1 MESLSA
7 IRDFHERSRR
17 GVIPA
22 LVLLCFVANWALLEA
37 LHRHDD
43 GVIHGECP
51 ICQVLCGSST
61 AVRVPPDLPQP
72 PVYTENFSPRP
83 SCAVREIDALLCAHP
98 HAPPRPS

>member
-7 IRDFHERSRR
+7 IRDFHEKTRR
-17 GVIPA
+17 GVLPA

-43 GVIHGECP
+43 GVMHGECP
-51 ICQVLCGSST
+51 ICQILCGSSN

-72 PVYTENFSPRP
+72 PVYTENLSPRL
-83 SCAVREIDALLCAHP
+83 SSAARVFVTLLCARP
-98 HAPPRPS
+98 HAPPCPS